1 MPETKENYDI
11 VGKCMVRKVWKFRN
25 AGVSVDAVKNAAEKN
40 GVPYLIANLLLNR
53 GIQSDDFKAFLS
65 KSKQSVLN
73 PFTMLDMDKAADRI
87 VSAIKAGESIVIYG
101 DYDVDGITSTA
112 LLYDFLKSEG
122 ANVDYYIPDRIDEG
136 YGINIMAVNKLV
148 KSGTNLL
155 ITVDC
160 GITAIG
166 EVEFAKLQG
175 MDVIVTDHHTCKERI
190 PTAAVAVVN
199 PKRSDD
205 EYEFDALAGV
215 GVAFKL
221 VMAVSMRLG
230 KSAGECFDKY
240 CDLAAIGTI
249 ADVVPLVGENRIIT
263 EKGLCALQNPLRPG
277 VKALLEVAQISDKKV
292 TVSTVAFAIAPR
304 LNAAGRI
311 GTAKTAV
318 ELLLTNSAEKAKEIA
333 AMLDSSNK
341 ERQSTEHAIS
351 EEAQALIDADKNFAD
366 KKVVVLA
373 NESWHNGVI
382 GIVASK
388 IMEKYYRPCILISL
402 NEGKGKGSGRS
413 IENFNLFDALSA
425 CSDALINFGGHSAAA
440 GLEVSEENITL
451 FEEKINKY
459 AKEVLTDDDMH
470 PVVKIDCMLG
480 GANLNLPTVKMLSVL
495 EPFGMG
501 NEAPVFGTK
510 DARVISATAVGVDG
524 KHLRMQVEKDGVRVN
539 CIGFGMSD
547 CLDSIRQG
555 ACVHIAYKL
564 DINNYQDKETVQ
576 LILLD
581 VKASS

>member
-1 MPETKENYDI
+1 
-11 VGKCMVRKVWKFRN
+11 MVRKVWKFRN
-25 AGVSVDAVKNAAEKN
+25 AGISVEAVKTAAGQT

-53 GIQSDDFKAFLS
+53 DIKSDNFKAFLS
-65 KSKQSVLN
+65 KSKKSVLN
-73 PFTMLDMDKAADRI
+73 PFTMLDMDKASDRI
-87 VSAIKAGESIVIYG
+87 VAAIKNNESIVIYG

-122 ANVDYYIPDRIDEG
+122 ACVDYYIPDRIDEG

-148 KSGTNLL
+148 KSGTSLL

-205 EYEFDALAGV
+205 EYEFDSLAGV

-221 VMAVSMRLG
+221 AMAVSMRLG
-230 KSAGECFDKY
+230 KSATECFDRY

-249 ADVVPLVGENRIIT
+249 ADVVPLVGENRIIA
-263 EKGLCALQNPLRPG
+263 EKGLCALYNPVRPG
-277 VKALLEVAQISDKKV
+277 VRALLEVAQILDKKV

-304 LNAAGRI
+304 LNAAGRL

-318 ELLLTNSAEKAKEIA
+318 ELLLTDSDEKAKEIA
-333 AMLDSSNK
+333 QLLDNSNK
-341 ERQSTEHAIS
+341 ERQSAEHSIS
-351 EEAQALIDADKNFAD
+351 EEAQALIDTDKDFGD
-366 KKVVVLA
+366 KKVIVLA

-388 IMEKYYRPCILISL
+388 MMEKYYRPCILISL
-402 NEGKGKGSGRS
+402 NNGKGKGSGRS
-413 IENFNLFDALSA
+413 IENFNLFDALTA
-425 CSDALINFGGHSAAA
+425 CSDTLINFGGHSAAA
-440 GLEVSEENITL
+440 GLEISEENIPL

-459 AKEVLTDDDMH
+459 AKEVLTESDMH
-470 PVVKIDCMLG
+470 PVVKIDCILG
-480 GANLNLPTVKMLSVL
+480 GANLNISTVKLLSSL
-495 EPFGMG
+495 EPYGMG
-501 NEAPVFGTK
+501 NEAPVFATK
-510 DARVISATAVGVDG
+510 DAKVISASTVGVDG

-539 CIGFGMSD
+539 CIGFGMSQY
-547 CLDSIRQG
+547 LGEINQG
-555 ACVHIAYKL
+555 SCVHIAYKL
-564 DINNYQDKETVQ
+564 DINNFQGKETVQ
-576 LILLD
+576 LILQD